1 MEEKYTFGDKTYTK
15 QEVIDYGR
23 SHYPRVSRVVTRSV
37 GLGMFGVAY
46 VTCFLGGCAMSLHAD
61 AMTAINFSLS
71 VTALIAGIVLLICS
85 RIKPNDE
92 KCFLQGERLLLNAAI
107 REAKLKGQNK

>member
-1 MEEKYTFGDKTYTK
+1 MEEKYTFGDKEYTK

-37 GLGMFGVAY
+37 GLGMFGLAFS
-46 VTCFLGGCAMSLHAD
+46 TCFLGGCALSLHAET
-61 AMTAINFSLS
+61 MSVINFSIS
-71 VTALIAGIVLLICS
+71 VTALIAGIVLLIYS

-107 REAKLKGQNK
+107 REAK